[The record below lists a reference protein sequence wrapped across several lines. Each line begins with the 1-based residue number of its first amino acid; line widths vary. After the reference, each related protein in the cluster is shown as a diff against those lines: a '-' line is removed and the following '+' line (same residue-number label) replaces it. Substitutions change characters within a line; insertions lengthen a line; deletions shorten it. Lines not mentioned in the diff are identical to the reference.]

1 MFIESHLNLTTEDE
15 HFHVSCSI
23 SHKKEKLT
31 IFSICLYEQNFKN
44 ISLPH
49 KKTLLI
55 IISNIKKIN
64 IFFMLKEVKAMR
76 MLQMKEFRNFVYALF
91 IAAPQKWKR
100 GFVFL

>member
-31 IFSICLYEQNFKN
+31 IFSTCLYEQNLKN

-55 IISNIKKIN
+55 IISNIRKIN
-64 IFFMLKEVKAMR
+64 IFFYVEGSKSNENATD
-76 MLQMKEFRNFVYALF
+76 EG
-91 IAAPQKWKR
+91 I
-100 GFVFL
+100 